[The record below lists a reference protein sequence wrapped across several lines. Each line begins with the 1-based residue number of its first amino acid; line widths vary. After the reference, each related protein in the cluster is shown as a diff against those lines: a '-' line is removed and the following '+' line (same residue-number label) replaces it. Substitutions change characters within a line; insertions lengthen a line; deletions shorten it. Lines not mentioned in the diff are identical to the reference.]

1 MGALFELRSTSFTD
15 PFCFSHPDEVIQKTI
30 RSAFADNTILTIAH
44 RLNTIIDYD
53 RVRRHSFGMPSLQA
67 CNSSKTDLPVVSF
80 TQVIVLENGELR
92 EFDSPKKLL
101 ENKKSIFYSMAKESG
116 LV

>member
-1 MGALFELRSTSFTD
+1 MK
-15 PFCFSHPDEVIQKTI
+15 C
-30 RSAFADNTILTIAH
+30 
-44 RLNTIIDYD
+44 Y
-53 RVRRHSFGMPSLQA
+53 
-67 CNSSKTDLPVVSF
+67 F

-92 EFDSPKKLL
+92 EFDSPKMLL